1 MKFTGVTNPRGI
13 LNSQVTINTQSLP
26 ACTKATH
33 DAFPR
38 ITHVEDIG
46 GHVEKAAIGLHAGK
60 LERGGA
66 VIAFGDVVSEVDAT
80 ADGVDSERSGV
91 SEGTE
96 ILDRVGFE
104 RGESLGVCN
113 GNC

>member
-1 MKFTGVTNPRGI
+1 MKFTGVANPHGI
-13 LNSQVTINTQSLP
+13 LNSQAIIVTQSLP
-26 ACTKATH
+26 ARTKAPH

-38 ITHVEDIG
+38 ISHVEDIG
-46 GHVEKAAIGLHAGK
+46 WHVEKATIGLHAGK

-91 SEGTE
+91 SEGAE
-96 ILDRVGFE
+96 ILDCVG
-104 RGESLGVCN
+104 LGVCN